1 MKGST
6 IALGLMLLAIGSR
19 AAPDPFFTQGPRIV
33 SVTPVDRGAII
44 GFLAPPSGANTPEIL
59 EYAIECSVPGRP
71 EMGTSMFVYEEVED
85 TSAEIFGL
93 ENNVDYS
100 CMMIARG
107 ATDGILPRAINSPP
121 SNPTP
126 IFTPTRGGS
135 KTIYLESEEVE
146 EAGEKVEKPAATV
159 PPTNQELQKPVL
171 PAAPS
176 IKTTSV
182 EDSNVKIVFSL
193 PKGDE
198 TSPVTGFVA
207 ACQTNGAAQKA
218 SVPVMVPA
226 GSTSAQIKDLAPGEY
241 TCSVAAQT
249 ADGVGKSATKIVT
262 VPKPVATATE
272 EKNTEQQP
280 TEPEVEK
287 QESEKQQVTTPP
299 SAGFVPSFLA
309 AAVFTVAALLFI

>member
-1 MKGST
+1 
-6 IALGLMLLAIGSR
+6 MLLAIGSR

-44 GFLAPPSGANTPEIL
+44 GFLAPPSGANSPEIL

-71 EMGTSMFVYEEVED
+71 EMGTSMFVYEEVAD

-93 ENNVDYS
+93 ENDVDYS

-146 EAGEKVEKPAATV
+146 EAGETKKPEEEKPAVTV
-159 PPTNQELQKPVL
+159 PPTNQEIQKPVL

-176 IKTTSV
+176 IKTTTV
-182 EDSNVKIVFSL
+182 DESNVKIVFSL

-226 GSTSAQIKDLAPGEY
+226 GSTSAEIKDLAPGEY

-262 VPKPVATATE
+262 VAKPAAAA

-280 TEPEVEK
+280 AEPEVEK